1 MNILNIYFYNNN
13 NNNNSNRK
21 KLASMKSK
29 IIKKMTATVYSS
41 TKCVWCTRVITLLN
55 DNDIE
60 TTKIDITKDNLEE
73 MQNACGGE
81 DVYTVPQVI
90 IDDVLIG
97 GFTETERFI
106 NKYRNESGYTAE
118 SSVVNNN
125 DNNDRDWN
133 VRPI

>member
-1 MNILNIYFYNNN
+1 
-13 NNNNSNRK
+13 
-21 KLASMKSK
+21 MKSNTNTTSN
-29 IIKKMTATVYSS
+29 KKMTATVYSS

-106 NKYRNESGYTAE
+106 NKHRNESGYTAE
-118 SSVVNNN
+118 SSVAGI
-125 DNNDRDWN
+125 NNDRDWN